1 MSKTFATPIL
11 FDQAITAGS
20 IINLSIEPVS
30 SLPAANS
37 SNKGKLLYLTTDD
50 KLYYS
55 NGSSWVSVA
64 GSGIT
69 YTGTSPI
76 NVTGT
81 VISITNATTGVD
93 GSMSSTDKTKL
104 DGATDSTTANTLVIR
119 DASGRTKFVDPS
131 ANQDAATKNYVDT
144 QISNNISG
152 LLDMKG
158 AHDASTGAYPTGA
171 SKGDA
176 YFISVA
182 GTISG
187 TIYEIGDFIIANIDS
202 PTSSDWT
209 KLQVNLTVATTTVQG
224 VVELSTDAEAQAL
237 SSSTVVIT
245 PSNLGALSSTE
256 TQKGIASIATLIE
269 LGAGT
274 DDTKIVTPSKI
285 ISYLNSKAF
294 AHYEQQNLTATSS
307 NTYTIT
313 HSLGQQYVKV
323 IVFDSANREVDV
335 AITCTSTTQFD
346 IGASLTSGSTYVV
359 KIIG

>member
-64 GSGIT
+64 ESVT

-131 ANQDAATKNYVDT
+131 ATQDAATKNYVDT

-158 AHDASTGAYPTGA
+158 AHDASSGTYPSGTL
-171 SKGDA
+171 KGDA

-187 TIYEIGDFIIANIDS
+187 TVYEVGDFIIANIDS
-202 PTSSDWT
+202 PTATDWT

-294 AHYEQQNLTATSS
+294 AHYEQQNLTATSA
-307 NTYTIT
+307 TTHTIT
-313 HSLGQQYVKV
+313 HSLNQQYVKV
-323 IVFDSANREVDV
+323 VVFDSANKEIDV
-335 AITCTSTTQFD
+335 SITCTSTTQFD
-346 IGASLTSGSTYVV
+346 IGGSLTSGSTYVV